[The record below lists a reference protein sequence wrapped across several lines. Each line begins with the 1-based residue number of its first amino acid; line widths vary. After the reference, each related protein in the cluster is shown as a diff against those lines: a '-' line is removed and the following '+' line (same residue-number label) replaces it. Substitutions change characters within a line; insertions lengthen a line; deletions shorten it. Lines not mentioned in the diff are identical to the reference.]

1 MVGNGPARGSL
12 FAQWHPPALLDAAAS
27 ETGKR
32 VLQVAG
38 GRSRRIFVRG
48 VERRRRPSQVR
59 NESLVIIGHISF
71 DISHIF
77 LIYHLRGCAF
87 IEDKSEMTKS
97 NQKMRN

>member
-1 MVGNGPARGSL
+1 MVGNGQARGSL

-38 GRSRRIFVRG
+38 GRSRRIFVRS

-59 NESLVIIGHISF
+59 NESLVIYHLR
-71 DISHIF
+71 F

-97 NQKMRN
+97 NQKMRNVK